1 MKTIVHFS
9 TSHFPNDNRIYY
21 KEIIGAKKAGYDVSF
36 IVAHDSVDNKVAG
49 RTYKL
54 KRSANK
60 FKRYIVNQI
69 IGVYRI
75 YKIRPSIVQFHDPEL
90 LLSGLVL
97 HYLLKPTHLIY
108 DVHEDNYT
116 GLMERG
122 NPQNYTRVKLALAHI
137 VRKVERVAYNRMHL
151 VIAEKYY
158 GKYFP
163 KATAILNYP
172 IIEKIFENDH
182 TKKTEYSEL
191 IYTGNISIERGLS
204 IYCKLVE
211 KNKNIRVHLVGR
223 ISGNL
228 SIKLHE
234 QLGAEAHRLIIP
246 FRDEFVDPIVLQK
259 YYQRFY
265 WTAGLAIFPESP
277 HYYEK
282 ELTKLFEYM
291 MNSIPVI
298 CSNYPTWENI
308 VVNHCAGLSV
318 DPNNVDMIS
327 QEINRL
333 GANEALINQYGVN
346 GSRAVQENY
355 NWSGQEEALMKLY
368 DKVIRQ

>member
-137 VRKVERVAYNRMHL
+137 
-151 VIAEKYY
+151 
-158 GKYFP
+158 P
-163 KATAILNYP
+163 
-172 IIEKIFENDH
+172 
-182 TKKTEYSEL
+182 
-191 IYTGNISIERGLS
+191 
-204 IYCKLVE
+204 
-211 KNKNIRVHLVGR
+211 
-223 ISGNL
+223 
-228 SIKLHE
+228 
-234 QLGAEAHRLIIP
+234 
-246 FRDEFVDPIVLQK
+246 
-259 YYQRFY
+259 
-265 WTAGLAIFPESP
+265 TAG
-277 HYYEK
+277 
-282 ELTKLFEYM
+282 
-291 MNSIPVI
+291 V
-298 CSNYPTWENI
+298 
-308 VVNHCAGLSV
+308 
-318 DPNNVDMIS
+318 
-327 QEINRL
+327 
-333 GANEALINQYGVN
+333 
-346 GSRAVQENY
+346 SRAGSHRASVPTVCPCASRARGASRNRPRPRR
-355 NWSGQEEALMKLY
+355 S
-368 DKVIRQ
+368 